1 MDYAEALEGRYW
13 VTDSTGR
20 RLSIGRCKNG
30 KDDQGN

>member
-1 MDYAEALEGRYW
+1 MDYAEVLEGRYW
-13 VTDSTGR
+13 VTDSARR